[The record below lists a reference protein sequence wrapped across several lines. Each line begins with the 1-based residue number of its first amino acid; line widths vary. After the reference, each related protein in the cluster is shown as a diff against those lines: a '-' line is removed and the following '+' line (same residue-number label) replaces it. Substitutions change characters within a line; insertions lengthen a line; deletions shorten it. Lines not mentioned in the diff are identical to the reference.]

1 MVFLSLPRMCVTTT
15 TFFLITLKP
24 HIPQPGWLMYFNSE
38 LEYDELVLKLYPRKK
53 KKVQNH

>member
-1 MVFLSLPRMCVTTT
+1 MCVTTT

>member
-1 MVFLSLPRMCVTTT
+1 MCVTTT

-53 KKVQNH
+53 KKCRIINSVITRPG